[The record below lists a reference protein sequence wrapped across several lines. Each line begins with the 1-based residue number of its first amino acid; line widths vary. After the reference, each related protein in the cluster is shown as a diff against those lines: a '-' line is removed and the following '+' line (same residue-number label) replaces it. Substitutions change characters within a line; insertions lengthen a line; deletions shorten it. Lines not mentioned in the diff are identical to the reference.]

1 MSRKSFINQIGCIFE
16 PLTSGAI
23 LQDLLGREKKSQ
35 VTLTSETV
43 VNLDF
48 SESSFQDIVTGAQN
62 ITINAITTGMKD
74 GERVYLRVTQGAAAR
89 TITWGT
95 GIKKGSLTVTA
106 SANAVDL
113 FEGMIIGGS
122 VVLKAFLQNYS

>member
-1 MSRKSFINQIGCIFE
+1 MSRKTLINQLEGVFE
-16 PLTSGAI
+16 PLTNQSI
-23 LQDLLGREKKSQ
+23 IQDLLGKEKKTQ
-35 VTLTSETV
+35 VTLTSETT

-48 SESSFQDIVTGAQN
+48 SESNFQDIVTGAQN

-74 GERVYLRVTQGAAAR
+74 GEKVYLRVTQGAAAR

-95 GIKKGSLTVTA
+95 GIKKGTLVVTA

>member
-1 MSRKSFINQIGCIFE
+1 MSRKSLINTLENSIE
-16 PLTSGAI
+16 PLTNQAMV
-23 LQDLLGREKKSQ
+23 LDMLGKEKKAT
-35 VTLTSETV
+35 VTLTSETT

-48 SESSFQDIVTGAQN
+48 SEFVFQEIVTGAQN

-74 GERVYLRVTQGAAAR
+74 GEKVYLKVTQGAAAR

-95 GIKKGSLTVTA
+95 GIKKGTLTVTA
-106 SANAVDL
+106 SAAAVDL
-113 FEGMIIGGS
+113 FEGIVIGGS